1 MRGHAGNNN
10 VCLRVVA
17 EAIGGVELQ
26 V

>member
-17 EAIGGVELQ
+17 EAIGGVKLQ